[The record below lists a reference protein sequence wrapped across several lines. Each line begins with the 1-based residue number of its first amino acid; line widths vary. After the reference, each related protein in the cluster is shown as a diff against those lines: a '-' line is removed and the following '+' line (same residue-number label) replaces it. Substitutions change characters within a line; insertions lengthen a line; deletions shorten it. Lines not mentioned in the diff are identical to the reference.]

1 MTISKTRIFNMA
13 LNELGVSAPVQ
24 NADAQDDNRAIIL
37 RNFYEIA
44 RNEVLKAFDWN
55 FAEKY
60 RVLTPTTDECLDP
73 RFRYV
78 YDYPN
83 DCLCAR
89 EVFEKIENVQND
101 EVISS
106 NKTPS
111 GIGLKKKFKPSSNED
126 GQKVILA
133 NVQPAIL
140 RYTRKVEKETFFDDE
155 YSIALALY
163 LAGLTGKAIT
173 GSQEKADAALKKY
186 EIKTKLGTVANAA
199 EGQEV
204 DEDNSTYLD
213 IR

>member
-1 MTISKTRIFNMA
+1 MTVSKTRIFNMA
-13 LNELGVSAPVQ
+13 LNELGVSAPIA
-24 NADAQDDNRAIIL
+24 NADAQNDNRAIIL

-44 RNEVLKAFDWN
+44 RDEVLKAFDWN

-60 RVLTPTTDECLDP
+60 RILTPTTDECLDP
-73 RFRYV
+73 RFRYI

-89 EVFEKIENVQND
+89 EVFEKSEIAEF
-101 EVISS
+101 
-106 NKTPS
+106 KTIPS
-111 GIGLKKKFKPSSNED
+111 GIGLKKQFKLSSNED

-133 NVQPAIL
+133 NVSPAIL
-140 RYTRKVEKETFFDDE
+140 RYTRKVEKETYFDAE
-155 YSIALALY
+155 YTATLSLY

-186 EIKTKLGTVANAA
+186 WDKQRLGTIANAA

-204 DEDNSTYLD
+204 DEDNSTFLD
-213 IR
+213 VR